1 MRGLK
6 NRGEHIGKRVTIFF
20 VLVLILCA
28 LTNSVYKVYSKRVE
42 AQKTLARMQDEIKAM
57 EEREGQLAASLK
69 RLETDEGMAL
79 EMRKK
84 LNVAEAGES
93 VAIIVDDNKSVSV
106 PVAQT
111 SPWQKFKNF
120 VVDLFK

>member
-1 MRGLK
+1 
-6 NRGEHIGKRVTIFF
+6 
-20 VLVLILCA
+20 
-28 LTNSVYKVYSKRVE
+28 
-42 AQKTLARMQDEIKAM
+42 MQDEIKAM